1 MSVSFFHQ
9 CVVRPIL
16 RSLVIGLS
24 SAALLGG
31 MVAEAE
37 AAQARKARSSALSL
51 AKARVS
57 KSRRAEAPEPVSYG
71 RRSGLH
77 STHDSLS
84 LRSSVAL
91 VLDQNSSEILYSKN
105 ADAVLPIASLTKLM
119 TALVVVEAQLSMDDV
134 LEVTEEDVDNEKHSR
149 SRLGVGT
156 RLSRG
161 DMLHLALMSSENRAA
176 SALGRHYPGGTSA
189 FVTAMNQ
196 KAAQLGMLDTTYV
209 EPTGLSSRNQ
219 SSSID
224 LARLVLAAHQQ
235 PLIRDLSTSRGHDVQ
250 VGRRLQRFM
259 NTNTLVRNPNS
270 GWDIGLQKT
279 GYIAEAGRC
288 LVMQARI
295 AGRNIIMVFLD
306 SAGKNSRFADAER
319 VRRWI
324 QSIPAR
330 RDDMGGTIPTG
341 SGPSS

>member
-1 MSVSFFHQ
+1 VSVSFFQQ
-9 CVVRPIL
+9 CVVRPVL
-16 RSLVIGLS
+16 RSLVIGLG

-31 MVAEAE
+31 MMAEAE
-37 AAQARKARSSALSL
+37 AAQSRKARSSAVSL

-57 KSRRAEAPEPVSYG
+57 KGRRAEAPEPISYG

-105 ADAVLPIASLTKLM
+105 AEAVLPIASLTKLM
-119 TALVVVEAQLSMDDV
+119 TAMVVVEAQLPMDDV
-134 LEVTEEDVDNEKHSR
+134 LEVTDEDVDNEKHSR
-149 SRLGVGT
+149 SRLSVGT
-156 RLSRG
+156 RLSRA

-176 SALGRHYPGGTSA
+176 NALGRHYPGGVTA
-189 FVTAMNQ
+189 FVAAMNQ

-219 SSSID
+219 SSSMD
-224 LARLVLAAHQQ
+224 LARLVLAAYQQ
-235 PLIRDLSTSRGHDVQ
+235 PLIRDLSTSRGYDVQ

-259 NTNTLVRNPNS
+259 NTNALVRNPNS

-295 AGRNIIMVFLD
+295 AERNIVMVFLD

-324 QSIPAR
+324 QSIPPR
-330 RDDMGGTIPTG
+330 RDDMGSTVPGG
-341 SGPSS
+341 GPSS